1 MILNLSPLAAPRTI
15 LAAPT
20 TAAAERRCMWC
31 GTYDLG
37 ERGCEPY
44 TVRSEPA
51 APVMRFA
58 RWLILHSSARRCRRG
73 SRCASFAAL
82 PASNNTEFLLSTP
95 QR

>member
-44 TVRSEPA
+44 TVQSEPA

-58 RWLILHSSARRCRRG
+58 RWFTVKNSQVKMPVESHQRAHLLHA
-73 SRCASFAAL
+73 
-82 PASNNTEFLLSTP
+82 
-95 QR
+95 